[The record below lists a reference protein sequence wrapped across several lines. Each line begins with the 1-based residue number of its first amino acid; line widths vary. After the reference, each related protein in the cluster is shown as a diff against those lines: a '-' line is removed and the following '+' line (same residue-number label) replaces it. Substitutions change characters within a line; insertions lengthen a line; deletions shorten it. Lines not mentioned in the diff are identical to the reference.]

1 MKNHVNCWNLLK
13 LERHSVAGN
22 GERDGLKSIEMN
34 NGQSA
39 AKRLGDESK
48 VQRLGHG
55 VSLGETVEPH
65 ECVATDSSVE
75 DIV

>member
-1 MKNHVNCWNLLK
+1 VNCWNPLK

-22 GERDGLKSIEMN
+22 GERDGLKSVEMY

-55 VSLGETVEPH
+55 VSAAQVGEMVEPH
-65 ECVATDSSVE
+65 ECVATGHTG
-75 DIV
+75 